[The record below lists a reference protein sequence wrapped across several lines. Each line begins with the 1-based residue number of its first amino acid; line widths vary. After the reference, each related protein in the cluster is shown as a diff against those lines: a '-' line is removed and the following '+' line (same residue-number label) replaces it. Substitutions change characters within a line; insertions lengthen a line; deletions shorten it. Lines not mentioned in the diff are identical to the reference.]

1 MTIFKEG
8 AMSILL
14 KLDVCCIFF
23 KGLRSGDLLNQIRAD
38 QSGGVLFQGQNMN
51 PFSLLASVTHCIVK

>member
-8 AMSILL
+8 AMSISL

-51 PFSLLASVTHCIVK
+51 SFSLLASVTHCIVK